1 MTSSPCS
8 DSVRRRVLRLA
19 RFALTTIPLL
29 PACAPPGSARTP
41 QALRPVTFG
50 DTPLGQISVQR
61 PADRPAFTSVVREGD
76 PAGAVALAVV
86 TEAGPQPTTALAA
99 IIESRL
105 KKAGFSGAEA
115 RPDPDGFRVRSLLDS
130 PAQAAGFIGAV
141 GAALRAPITQG
152 PDLDLASRR
161 LEQLRLRPFDSA
173 AMARISHCT
182 GELGIAPGEKPF
194 DPASPAGI
202 AALESLRS
210 ASNAW
215 SRAAFSAVG
224 STSFVQA
231 ASSALQGL
239 GAWQRGTPPQDPW
252 PAADSIDVHA
262 RAAQADVAPSLAIA
276 IRVRDPYAAA
286 AIADHAANGEGPL
299 LTRISNASGWRLNRV
314 TATVRPRGAC
324 LSFRLARDRSD
335 DAAAI
340 ESDAARVSALVVHE
354 VETELAEARA
364 DGSVAGLQVLRAA
377 DPRDAAALAAWWS
390 MSTRLDSGPE
400 RSLIDLGIPPPRMAA
415 SDPSSALDQ
424 RLSESQ
430 GKLAASYARA
440 TEAWKRPVVDART
453 RIEAGQGEFWA
464 IMASPCGVLADTER
478 DAGITALAAIAAAWA
493 RQESDGVTLEPWITT
508 DGVGIIAHAPP
519 LPAEGTHGLARRV
532 ADAAARAIINRR
544 MPDRSLNAARGTILG
559 MVERPNSPFGP
570 ALGALASALAPSHPA
585 WLAPYGTQES
595 IARAGAEI
603 AASRWSALAD
613 GPIRLAVL
621 ANVDQAQ
628 ADTAVRAADRWML
641 RRVDTGRFCPP
652 LPPATDP
659 PVTAR
664 DVSLR
669 LPGASPSAVIGVP
682 VRQPDADGFT
692 MLDLLAEGLDGDEG
706 WLARSLVSLPGTTVS
721 VRVIG
726 GSRLAALVVDISGPE
741 DRLDDTIRQ
750 VRATLQ
756 RLARGA
762 ATAPNLARAQ
772 QRLADREL
780 HSRLDPR
787 HRLANLWT
795 GRADKPGAVT
805 LERWNAWMASVLDDA
820 SLSVVRVLPGRS
832 APNDD

>member
-1 MTSSPCS
+1 MISSRCS
-8 DSVRRRVLRLA
+8 DPSRRRVLRAA
-19 RFALTTIPLL
+19 RFALATLPLL
-29 PACAPPGSARTP
+29 LACAPAGSGRSAQTP
-41 QALRPVTFG
+41 RPVTF
-50 DTPLGQISVQR
+50 DEMTLGQISVQR

-76 PAGAVALAVV
+76 PAGAVAVAVV
-86 TEAGPQPTTALAA
+86 TEAGAQPTTALAA
-99 IIESRL
+99 ILESRL
-105 KKAGFSGAEA
+105 KRAGFAGAEA
-115 RPDPDGFRVRSLLDS
+115 RPDPDGFRLRSLVFS
-130 PAQAAGFIGAV
+130 PEQAAAFIAAT
-141 GAALRAPITQG
+141 GAALRTPITQG
-152 PDLDLASRR
+152 PDLELASRR
-161 LEQLRLRPFDSA
+161 IEQLRLRPFDSA

-194 DPASPAGI
+194 VPASPAGI
-202 AALESLRS
+202 AALEALRS
-210 ASNAW
+210 ASNTW
-215 SRAAFSAVG
+215 SRTAFSAVG
-224 STSFVQA
+224 STNLVQA
-231 ASSALQGL
+231 ASAALQSL
-239 GAWQRGTPPQDPW
+239 GAWQRGAPPQDPW
-252 PAADSIDVHA
+252 PASDSIDVHA
-262 RAAQADVAPSLAIA
+262 RAAQADAAPSLAIA

-286 AIADHAANGEGPL
+286 AIADRAATGEGPL

-335 DAAAI
+335 DAAAV

-354 VETELAEARA
+354 VDTELAEARA
-364 DGSVAGLQVLRAA
+364 DGSVAGLQVLRAT

-390 MSTRLDSGPE
+390 MSHRLDSGTE
-400 RSLIDLGIPPPRMAA
+400 RSSIDLGIPPPRMAA
-415 SDPSSALDQ
+415 TDPSSALDQ
-424 RLSESQ
+424 RIAESQ
-430 GKLAASYARA
+430 SKLAASYARA

-453 RIEAGQGEFWA
+453 RIEAGQGELWA
-464 IMASPCGVLADTER
+464 LMASPCGVLADTER

-519 LPAEGTHGLARRV
+519 KPAEGTHALARRV

-544 MPDRSLNAARGTILG
+544 MPDRAITAARGTILG
-559 MVERPNSPFGP
+559 MVERPNGPFGP
-570 ALGALASALAPSHPA
+570 ALGALSTALAPSHPA

-595 IARAGAEI
+595 IARAGSEI
-603 AASRWSALAD
+603 AAQRWSALAD

-652 LPPATDP
+652 LPPASDP

-669 LPGASPSAVIGVP
+669 LPGASPTALIGIP
-682 VRQPDADGFT
+682 VRQPDADSSA
-692 MLDLLAEGLDGDEG
+692 MLDLLAEGLDGPDG
-706 WLARSLVSLPGTTVS
+706 WLARSVASLPGTSVS

-726 GSRLAALVVDISGPE
+726 GSRLAALVIDLSGPE

-756 RLARGA
+756 RLAQGA
-762 ATAPNLARAQ
+762 AAPPNLARAQ
-772 QRLADREL
+772 QRLAEREL
-780 HSRLDPR
+780 HTRLDPR
-787 HRLANLWT
+787 LRLADLWT
-795 GRADKPGAVT
+795 ARSAKRSTIT